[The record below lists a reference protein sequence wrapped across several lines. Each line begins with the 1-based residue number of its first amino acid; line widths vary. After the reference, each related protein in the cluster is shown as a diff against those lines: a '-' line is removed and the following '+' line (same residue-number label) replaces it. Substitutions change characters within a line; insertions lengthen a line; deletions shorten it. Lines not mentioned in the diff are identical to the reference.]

1 MTSPCH
7 SQRKELSNQVG
18 GRPLALHTH
27 TVLVLASFM
36 ASLGKAITFWSLR
49 LAPNRERPLG
59 KPVVMLSER
68 LRRYRFFRGRATNWK
83 VNGLS
88 PRDHRLLGLK
98 NGPIRR
104 ADQPITPIGRWPR
117 PRPMVRGRGQR
128 PFLCQTTCN
137 LRTMWRQIGASAATA
152 DHFQDAGKLPL
163 LGASRK

>member
-68 LRRYRFFRGRATNWK
+68 LRRYRFFA
-83 VNGLS
+83 
-88 PRDHRLLGLK
+88 
-98 NGPIRR
+98 
-104 ADQPITPIGRWPR
+104 AA
-117 PRPMVRGRGQR
+117 
-128 PFLCQTTCN
+128 
-137 LRTMWRQIGASAATA
+137 RQIGKSTGFHPAITGCSAWKMDQSGGSISRSLPLDGDRGHDQWFEAA
-152 DHFQDAGKLPL
+152 DRGHFFVRRLVTSGPCGGKLELRRRL
-163 LGASRK
+163 LIISKTLGNCPY